1 MSRLRYPPL
10 VRQWWPLWV
19 FALVLQACGEDLSD
33 CDEVHCRQAKI
44 EAVFESAPAQLPE
57 MLRDVT
63 DPIEQLALVRR
74 FVDRGGSDLE
84 VLCSHVPSELV
95 SLGHEC
101 GRMLVRPHLRTAPV
115 QRGAKPEPLVSRP
128 RNGPAWP
135 SLKPDE
141 PLPNTWA
148 QMTPLFAE
156 CGAESLRDAC
166 QHQAAL
172 NAAERGD
179 ATAVAA
185 ACLGV
190 SKGRWREECFF
201 DAVKSMTRSWVS
213 DRIGGAVRLCAA
225 TNPNWVDLC
234 LERAITN
241 RNGEA
246 HAAQIPPLDMPT
258 DPRWD
263 QMQRRAAAAQSALQE
278 WNPELADAAVSRFWA
293 RVAGRSAAKTK
304 TLPKGDLAHWSRRQR
319 PHVRAAVAWQAWVRQ
334 SPNLAKIDAMPP
346 GIHGWVH
353 DRAGE
358 EQIAAVHYFYGDRR
372 ALAADPAVDALVCH
386 LEAVA
391 RFAQGEIGRDVLIEA
406 VSHKEAVVRWTAARL
421 LERLAHPD
429 SVPPGASGEPNPGD
443 IARAA
448 EWKMSRAQAAAELVI
463 DQRIKR

>member
-1 MSRLRYPPL
+1 
-10 VRQWWPLWV
+10 
-19 FALVLQACGEDLSD
+19 
-33 CDEVHCRQAKI
+33 VHCRQARI

-57 MLRDVT
+57 MLRELT

-84 VLCSHVPSELV
+84 VLCSHVPSELI

-101 GRMLVRPHLRTAPV
+101 GRMLVRPHLRTASV
-115 QRGAKPEPLVSRP
+115 QRASKPETLVSRS

-135 SLKPDE
+135 SLKPDK
-141 PLPNTWA
+141 PLPNVWA
-148 QMTPLFAE
+148 QMTPILAE
-156 CGAESLRDAC
+156 CGAESLRDTC

-179 ATAVAA
+179 APAVAA

-190 SKGRWREECFF
+190 PKGRWREECFF
-201 DAVKSMTRSWVS
+201 DAVKSMTRSWVP
-213 DRIGGAVRLCAA
+213 DRIAGAVRLCAA
-225 TNPNWVDLC
+225 TNPNWFDLC

-246 HAAQIPPLDMPT
+246 HTALIAPLDMPT

-263 QMQRRAAAAQSALQE
+263 QLQRRAAAAQSALQE
-278 WNPELADAAVSRFWA
+278 WNPVLAQAAVSRFWA

-304 TLPKGDLAHWSRRQR
+304 TLPKGDLAHWSRRQK
-319 PHVRAAVAWQAWVRQ
+319 PHIRAAVAWQAWIRQ
-334 SPNLAKIDAMPP
+334 SPKLTNIDAMPP
-346 GIHGWVH
+346 EIHAWVQ

-372 ALAADPAVDALVCH
+372 ALAADPAVDALLCH

-391 RFAQGEIGRDVLIEA
+391 RFSQGEVGRDVLIAAARHEDA
-406 VSHKEAVVRWTAARL
+406 VIRWTAARL

-429 SVPPGASGEPNPGD
+429 SVAPGAKSTPNSGD
-443 IARAA
+443 IARAE
-448 EWKMSRAQAAAELVI
+448 EWKLSRAQAAAELVKG
-463 DQRIKR
+463 QRVK

>member
-1 MSRLRYPPL
+1 
-10 VRQWWPLWV
+10 
-19 FALVLQACGEDLSD
+19 
-33 CDEVHCRQAKI
+33 
-44 EAVFESAPAQLPE
+44 
-57 MLRDVT
+57 MLLELT

-115 QRGAKPEPLVSRP
+115 QRASKPEPLVSRS

-135 SLKPDE
+135 SLKPDK
-141 PLPNTWA
+141 PLRNMWA
-148 QMTPLFAE
+148 QMTPILTE
-156 CGAESLRDAC
+156 CGAESLRDTC

-179 ATAVAA
+179 APAVAA

-190 SKGRWREECFF
+190 SKGRWRDECFF
-201 DAVKSMTRSWVS
+201 DAVKSMTRSWEP
-213 DRIGGAVRLCAA
+213 DRIDGAVRLCAA

-234 LERAITN
+234 LERGITN

-246 HAAQIPPLDMPT
+246 HDAQIPSLDMPA
-258 DPRWD
+258 DPRWE

-278 WNPELADAAVSRFWA
+278 WNRALAEAAVSRFWA

-304 TLPKGDLAHWSRRQR
+304 TLPKGDLARWSREQQ
-319 PHVRAAVAWQAWVRQ
+319 PHVRAAVAWQAWIRQ
-334 SPNLAKIDAMPP
+334 SPRRTKNDAMPP
-346 GIHGWVH
+346 EIHGWVQ

-358 EQIAAVHYFYGDRR
+358 EHIAAVHYFYGDRR

-391 RFAQGEIGRDVLIEA
+391 RFSQGEIGRDVLIEA
-406 VSHKEAVVRWTAARL
+406 VRHKDAVVRWTAARL

-429 SVPPGASGEPNPGD
+429 SVAPGAKSEPNSED
-443 IARAA
+443 IARAE
-448 EWKMSRAQAAAELVI
+448 EWKLSRAQAAAVLVI